1 MVFTAY
7 QAMRTAGLLMLADYL
22 HGNLARMD
30 YPAYKQQGLRVGSG
44 AVESANYHVTGA
56 RLKLQGMRWSE
67 QGAREMAYLRAD
79 LFNGEW
85 EHRTRQLRA
94 AG

>member
-1 MVFTAY
+1 M
-7 QAMRTAGLLMLADYL
+7 
-22 HGNLARMD
+22 
-30 YPAYKQQGLRVGSG
+30 GSG

-67 QGAREMAYLRAD
+67 QGAGEMAYQRAD

-85 EHRTRQLRA
+85 EMRSHQLQST
-94 AG
+94 G